1 MIMVF
6 TNILTKHQNNFI
18 HTKCVVLL
26 RTGGI
31 YIRRRSLG
39 CDNDLHERVCVYMC
53 VHVLV
58 SVYVGVFSL
67 IFETLIMI
75 G

>member
-1 MIMVF
+1 MVF

-31 YIRRRSLG
+31 YIRRRRSITSSVFNFSENILY
-39 CDNDLHERVCVYMC
+39 RVGGNKRGGGGGE
-53 VHVLV
+53 V
-58 SVYVGVFSL
+58 SCHTWIPVK
-67 IFETLIMI
+67 
-75 G
+75 